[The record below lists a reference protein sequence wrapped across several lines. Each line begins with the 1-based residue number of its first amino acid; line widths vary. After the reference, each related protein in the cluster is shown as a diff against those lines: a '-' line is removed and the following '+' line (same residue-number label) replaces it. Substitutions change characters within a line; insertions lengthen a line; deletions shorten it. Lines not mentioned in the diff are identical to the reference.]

1 MFAHK
6 QDSHFQAV
14 PVKDEK
20 RLRRARAPPQR
31 LKHPAEQPILRQCL
45 QLSPTLWS
53 PWRPSRIP
61 TLLVPVP
68 NPCGDHGY
76 CRVVVVVGWI
86 SMVTGFCLLFWKI
99 WNASLFHGMFTS
111 WQEPKLLSMRLCK
124 PWNMVNRL
132 PALSMQSEPPP
143 LCPWPH
149 SSKRQDATDWIDA
162 EDFPFLW
169 FFCLFC
175 IYTIIKK
182 SLVLAGK
189 FKNKT
194 KQRNHPPLAY
204 SSSSKTWQSLFS
216 TSGIGIEGWELHSKK
231 RWKGWGC
238 SF

>member
-149 SSKRQDATDWIDA
+149 SSKRQDATQTGLTLKTSLFFGFFVCFAFIQSLKN
-162 EDFPFLW
+162 LW
-169 FFCLFC
+169 FWLEN
-175 IYTIIKK
+175 
-182 SLVLAGK
+182 L
-189 FKNKT
+189 KT
-194 KQRNHPPLAY
+194 KQNKETTLPWLIAAVVRPGKACFQHRA
-204 SSSSKTWQSLFS
+204 
-216 TSGIGIEGWELHSKK
+216 
-231 RWKGWGC
+231 
-238 SF
+238 